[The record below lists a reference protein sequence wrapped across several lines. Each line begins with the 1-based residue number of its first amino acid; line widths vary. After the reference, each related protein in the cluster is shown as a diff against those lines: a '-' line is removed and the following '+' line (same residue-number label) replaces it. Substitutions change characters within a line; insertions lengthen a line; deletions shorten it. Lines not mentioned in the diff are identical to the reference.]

1 MLSEPILFRDYL
13 RCHGNECKLYADMKY
28 RLMQNN
34 PNDREL
40 YVRGKEPIIW
50 EMMRRASAWSQQTGW
65 KPRET
70 DI

>member
-40 YVRGKEPIIW
+40 YVRGSLSFGK
-50 EMMRRASAWSQQTGW
+50 
-65 KPRET
+65 
-70 DI
+70 